1 MLIALI
7 NSKTFD
13 SFTDDLYEEISKSLA
28 EEFSEAYVGMEKDA
42 RRLVNRVFEGHYSD
56 EDFWR
61 EHDVNDIYRYDT
73 VSAWNALFEENE

>member
-1 MLIALI
+1 
-7 NSKTFD
+7 
-13 SFTDDLYEEISKSLA
+13 
-28 EEFSEAYVGMEKDA
+28 MEKDA